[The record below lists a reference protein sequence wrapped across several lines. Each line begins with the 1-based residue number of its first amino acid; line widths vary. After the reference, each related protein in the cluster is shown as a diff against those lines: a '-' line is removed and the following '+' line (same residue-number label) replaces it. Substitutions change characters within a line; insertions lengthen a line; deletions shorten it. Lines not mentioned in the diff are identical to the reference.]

1 MQPNRQYKES
11 TLQLRLSIQQK
22 ETLSL
27 ASKLRQ
33 VSLSQF
39 VLENAYTAAQEIIGD
54 QNHFVLSKDQ
64 WDQFCKV
71 LDAPARKIN
80 SLNRLLNENGVLDDQ

>member
-1 MQPNRQYKES
+1 MQPSRQYKES
-11 TLQLRLSIQQK
+11 TLQLRLSNQQK
-22 ETLSL
+22 EALSL

-54 QNHFVLSKDQ
+54 QNHFVLPKDQ
-64 WDQFCKV
+64 WNQFCEV
-71 LDAPARKIN
+71 LDAPPKKIK
-80 SLNRLLNENGVLDDQ
+80 SLQRLLNEDSV